1 MSVAST
7 VFTQTCHV
15 CEYIKN
21 SIIQFYYKSQRNKQL
36 SANQRI
42 YEIYMGMDSDKDF
55 HLNKMNDKTI
65 MEYEDKINRLWNK
78 PKLYDGL

>member
-36 SANQRI
+36 SANHRI
-42 YEIYMGMDSDKDF
+42 FEYFMQMDSDKHF

-65 MEYEDKINRLWNK
+65 IEYETKINKLWNK
-78 PKLYDGL
+78 PKPYDGL